1 MTRQLPKRRNRR
13 WPGVKAAAIE
23 LGVSYEHLFMCIKGI
38 SHSNKLMGRYAALKA
53 EQTKEQDG
61 PK

>member
-1 MTRQLPKRRNRR
+1 
-13 WPGVKAAAIE
+13 
-23 LGVSYEHLFMCIKGI
+23 MCIKGI
-38 SHSNKLMGRYAALKA
+38 RHSNKLMGRYAALKA